1 MSRLPFFYF
10 FYLENRA
17 MYEVMLKNIV
27 QIDMPQMTVCHVRI
41 TCSITKARTC
51 FKVTLYVYLLRVI
64 KLSL

>member
-1 MSRLPFFYF
+1 
-10 FYLENRA
+10 